1 MGMIN
6 VVSTAQ
12 LQGKMELFGFGA
24 DPRAIN
30 PGDLLI
36 VCTDYVTENQ
46 HRQKVEFS
54 LRLKGR
60 DMDLFVEASKN
71 ALLLWN
77 DNRHWLDAPVNGPR
91 VDTRSMIQ
99 IRMAD
104 NLAAINALYH
114 PE

>member
-1 MGMIN
+1 MGMVN

-12 LQGKMELFGFGA
+12 LQGKLELFGYGF

-36 VCTDYVTENQ
+36 VCTDYVGENL
-46 HRQKVEFS
+46 HKQKVEFT

-60 DMDLFVEASKN
+60 DMDLFVEASKD
-71 ALLLWN
+71 ALFLWN
-77 DNRHWLDAPVNGPR
+77 DNKHWLDSPVNGVR
-91 VDTRSMIQ
+91 VDTRSLSA
-99 IRMAD
+99 IRLAD
-104 NLAAINALYH
+104 NLANINALYH